1 MTLGYSQQ
9 FPWGEPTNFQEK
21 ILVGAAPE
29 RVLGPSFF
37 PKLHSMRE
45 DAKDRWKPGMAIHH
59 VYGSRTKNRE
69 CFLENKCISTQRVQ
83 IRHSK
88 VTGKDSMGN
97 DVVVGNSRIILID
110 GRVMS
115 DETVKQL
122 AINDGFDS
130 VEDFFRWFGENWNGK
145 IIHWTKLRY

>member
-9 FPWGEPTNFQEK
+9 FPWGKHTKFKEK
-21 ILVGAAPE
+21 ILLGVGHFSMQPE
-29 RVLGPSFF
+29 K

-59 VYGSRTKNRE
+59 VYGNRTKARE

-83 IRHSK
+83 IRYSK

-97 DVVVGNSRIILID
+97 YVVVGNSRIVLID

-130 VEDFFRWFGENWNGK
+130 VEDFFRWFGENWSGK